1 MPAFYKVPISIKEGA
16 PFDRSAF
23 LSVVEQ
29 EGIMLAEGFR
39 GFARRSAR
47 RCRSVGGLEHSRSA
61 AEQTMLLH
69 HPILLSSGSDIDRLI
84 ETLGR
89 AERYVIG

>member
-1 MPAFYKVPISIKEGA
+1 MPAFYKVPMRVKEGA
-16 PFDRSAF
+16 PFDRASF
-23 LSVVEQ
+23 LAVVEP

-39 GFARRSAR
+39 GFAKRSAR
-47 RCRSVGGLEHSRSA
+47 RCRSVGDLKHSRSA
-61 AEQTMLLH
+61 AAQTMLLH
-69 HPILLSSGSDIDRLI
+69 HPILLSGDADIERLI

>member
-1 MPAFYKVPISIKEGA
+1 MPAFYKVPIRVKEGA
-16 PFDRSAF
+16 PFDRASF
-23 LSVVEQ
+23 LSVVQQ

-39 GFARRSAR
+39 GFAKRSAR
-47 RCRSVGGLEHSRSA
+47 RCRNVGDLKHSRSA

-69 HPILLSSGSDIDRLI
+69 HPILLSDDSDIDRLI

-89 AERYVIG
+89 AEKYVIG